1 MTLNGDVTITGPGSD
16 RLTITVPGSNF
27 NRRTFRVSPT
37 ANITLRGMTLQRTG
51 TENGGGIGNMG
62 KLTLEDVV
70 IANVNYNGTG
80 GGIFNLGHL
89 TLLDCQISGGK
100 RVPPTAMM
108 TGSRLV
114 TSVPLKP
121 RVRPSLQRPWN
132 LTSSSCPISKWAKLA
147 PKMKADWLVTE

>member
-1 MTLNGDVTITGPGSD
+1 MWAS
-16 RLTITVPGSNF
+16 
-27 NRRTFRVSPT
+27 
-37 ANITLRGMTLQRTG
+37 
-51 TENGGGIGNMG
+51 
-62 KLTLEDVV
+62 LTLEDVV

-89 TLLDCQISGGK
+89 TLLDCQISGGN

-108 TGSRLV
+108 TRSRPAA
-114 TSVPLKP
+114 SVPLKP

-132 LTSSSCPISKWAKLA
+132 LTSSSCHISNWAKLA